1 MKIVH
6 VVLSSGADYTDGWSY
21 QENTLPV
28 LQKELGHNVS
38 LISSTTSSLVKD
50 ERSTRP
56 GEYVV
61 NGVKV
66 IRIKPSF
73 QLLENKIAWFNGLY
87 DVLDKE
93 APDLVFLHGTN
104 FCSLGQV
111 AKYKKNNPQ
120 KIVFFDSHVTYENSI
135 NRMKFLNKYLI
146 HMGLWRFIN
155 QRYKKVFSRGYYVA
169 PQVKKCLL
177 EMYRMNPELLF
188 HLPMG
193 ANVPEELINHKHEI
207 RNEWRKANQ
216 ISEGDFVL
224 VTGGRFRAQKKL
236 FELLSAFRK
245 VDLRDVKLV
254 AFGKFENEDYK
265 EKIEALIAGDDRIKF
280 LGWLNN
286 EESQK
291 VYLSC
296 DLAVFS
302 GSQSV
307 IWRTAIACGL
317 PIVCNYSDGAE
328 EMDFNGNLIFIN
340 NDNLDEWRTAI
351 QSVAES
357 PEQYQKM
364 KKVTEELAKPFF
376 TERRVAQMIIDDYYT
391 IKNEM

>member
-6 VVLSSGADYTDGWSY
+6 IVLSAGADYTDGWSY

-28 LQKELGHNVS
+28 LQKELGHDIS

-50 ERSTRP
+50 DRSTVQ
-56 GEYVV
+56 GEYIV

-66 IRIKPSF
+66 IRIKPTF
-73 QLLENKIAWFNGLY
+73 QLLENRIAWFGDLY
-87 DVLDKE
+87 KVLE
-93 APDLVFLHGTN
+93 RENPDLLFLHGTN

-120 KIVFFDSHVTYENSI
+120 KVVFFDSHVTYENSMNRFRFI
-135 NRMKFLNKYLI
+135 NKHFI
-146 HMGLWRFIN
+146 HKGLWRYIN
-155 QRYKKVFSRGYYVA
+155 QRYISIFSKGYYVA
-169 PQVKKCLL
+169 PQVKKYLV
-177 EMYRMNPELLF
+177 EMYGINPNLLF

-193 ANVPEELINHKHEI
+193 TNVPDELVNKKQLI
-207 RNEWRKANQ
+207 RTTWRKANN
-216 ISEGDFVL
+216 INENDFVL
-224 VTGGRFRAQKKL
+224 VTGGRFREQKKL
-236 FELLSAFRK
+236 FELLSAFKSVEMSSIR
-245 VDLRDVKLV
+245 LV
-254 AFGKFENEDYK
+254 VFGKFENEEYK
-265 EKIEALIAGDDRIKF
+265 KKIESLISSDDRVKF

-286 EESQK
+286 EETLK

-317 PIVCNYSDGAE
+317 PIICNYSDGAE
-328 EMDFNGNLIFIN
+328 EMDFNGNLVFVN
-340 NDNLDEWRTAI
+340 NDDLEEWKNAI

-357 PEQYQKM
+357 IEKYQEM
-364 KKVTEELAKPFF
+364 RRVTEELAKPFF
-376 TERRVAQMIIDDYYT
+376 TEKRVAQMIIHDYET
-391 IKNEM
+391 IKKQM